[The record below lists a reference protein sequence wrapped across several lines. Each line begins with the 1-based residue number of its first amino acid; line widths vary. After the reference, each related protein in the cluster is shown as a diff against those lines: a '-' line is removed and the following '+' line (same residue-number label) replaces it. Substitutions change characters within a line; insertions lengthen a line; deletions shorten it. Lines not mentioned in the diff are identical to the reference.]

1 MGQNPTD
8 SQVHDMIN
16 EVTIKDMIIDEEG
29 GNQWHDQWGANYKR
43 ETKPDLI
50 VNVQVDVDGS
60 GLIEFHEFVKFI
72 VGANEKILL
81 SVQNKSKRFKSILGK
96 IILWLSR

>member
-1 MGQNPTD
+1 
-8 SQVHDMIN
+8 MIN
-16 EVTIKDMIIDEEG
+16 EVLIKRG
-29 GNQWHDQWGANYKR
+29 
-43 ETKPDLI
+43 TKPDLI

-81 SVQNKSKRFKSILGK
+81 SVPECDIRMDFYMNEYPNIFVSKK
-96 IILWLSR
+96 

>member
-16 EVTIKDMIIDEEG
+16 EVEFPAFSKCTYQKI
-29 GNQWHDQWGANYKR
+29 
-43 ETKPDLI
+43 L
-50 VNVQVDVDGS
+50 NVSYLKAFFGQVDVDGS

-72 VGANEKILL
+72 VRNYF
-81 SVQNKSKRFKSILGK
+81 SFSTKS
-96 IILWLSR
+96 

>member
-1 MGQNPTD
+1 M
-8 SQVHDMIN
+8 
-16 EVTIKDMIIDEEG
+16 
-29 GNQWHDQWGANYKR
+29 
-43 ETKPDLI
+43 PDLI

-96 IILWLSR
+96 ITL